1 MKTNEMKFR
10 KAKPKGREASGKT
23 KPLIAGLAAA
33 LALSSG
39 MAIAGHDDRYG
50 SDNVFLDRAKV
61 IATSPVYDRINEPRR
76 ECYTEYQTYEEHSY
90 RNGNNTGGAVLGA
103 VVGGLVGSTVGKGTG
118 KVAAA
123 AVGAATGA
131 VIGDRWNDR
140 DGRYTTTHTQ
150 PVETCRMVDNYR
162 QEIVGYDVTYRYHG
176 RDFTTRLPYNPGEW
190 LNLNVTFSVADKQR
204 GGRWNESR
212 NRWYED

>member
-1 MKTNEMKFR
+1 M
-10 KAKPKGREASGKT
+10 KT

-39 MAIAGHDDRYG
+39 MTLAGHDGYG
-50 SDNVFLDRAKV
+50 DNAFRDRAKV
-61 IATSPVYDRINEPRR
+61 IATAPIYDRINEPRR
-76 ECYTEYQTYEEHSY
+76 ECHTEYQSYEEHSY
-90 RNGNNTGGAVLGA
+90 RNSNNAGGAILGA
-103 VVGGLVGSTVGKGTG
+103 VVGGLVGSTVGKGNG

-140 DGRYTTTHTQ
+140 DGSYTTTHTR

-162 QEIVGYDVTYRYHG
+162 QQIVGYAVTYRYHG
-176 RDFTTRLPYNPGEW
+176 RDFTTRLPYDPGEW
-190 LNLNVTFSVADKQR
+190 LNLNVSFSVADEAR
-204 GGRWNESR
+204 SGRWNESR
-212 NRWYED
+212 NR